1 MGTHDDKTVE
11 VDNAARA
18 VGWVQKFRM
27 GSLMRDATSPFHFD
41 DLYDDI
47 QRLVDMYGHITESIL
62 RGLSVRQ
69 VVKVRECAD
78 RDFALL
84 EAARKFV
91 PDEQDNAQAAHAK
104 IVADIREACADSI
117 DLLMLYA
124 HHGVQKLQ
132 SLQVLQSKLQQRLNE
147 ADSAAK
153 PLEEQVKEAQEKIK
167 NKTAQLWEAV
177 SAAEVSAQSG
187 YFESEGQ
194 KHVTASYVW
203 MVLVFAAMALLV
215 GYALRGDE
223 LFPVDFPEEGGIAL
237 TYAIAQAAITR
248 VLVVTV
254 LGYALF
260 FCARNYA
267 AHRHNAIVNRHRK
280 NALSTYIAL
289 VEANSTPENRDIVL
303 AQAARCIFAP
313 QESGYVRRG
322 NSGDGEISVMR
333 HVARGVAQGGE

>member
-1 MGTHDDKTVE
+1 MGAHDDKRVE
-11 VDNAARA
+11 MDKA
-18 VGWVQKFRM
+18 VQAVKWVQQF
-27 GSLMRDATSPFHFD
+27 SPEHLAQASISPFHFSD
-41 DLYDDI
+41 VYDDV
-47 QRLVDMYGHITESIL
+47 QGLVDMYGHITQGIL
-62 RGLSVRQ
+62 NDLSVGQ
-69 VVKVRECAD
+69 VVKVRECAE
-78 RDFALL
+78 RDFKLL
-84 EAARKFV
+84 EAARNFA
-91 PDEQDNAQAAHAK
+91 PDAQGDARAAHAEL
-104 IVADIREACADSI
+104 VAGIRDACADSI
-117 DLLMLYA
+117 DRLMLYA
-124 HHGVQKLQ
+124 HHGVQQLQ
-132 SLQVLQSKLQQRLNE
+132 SLQVLQSQLKQRLNE

-153 PLEEQVKEAQEKIK
+153 PLEKQVKEAQEQIK

-194 KHVTASYVW
+194 KHVAASYVW
-203 MVLVFAAMALLV
+203 MVLVFTAMALLV
-215 GYALRGDE
+215 GYALHGDE
-223 LFPVDFPEEGGIAL
+223 LFPVDLPEEGGIAL
-237 TYAIAQAAITR
+237 TYAIAQAAVTR

-260 FCARNYA
+260 FCVRNYA
-267 AHRHNAIVNRHRK
+267 VHRHNAIVNRHRK

>member
-1 MGTHDDKTVE
+1 MGAHDDKRVE
-11 VDNAARA
+11 VDNAVRA
-18 VGWVQKFRM
+18 VKWVQQFSP
-27 GSLMRDATSPFHFD
+27 GHLAQVATHPFHFD
-41 DLYDDI
+41 DVHDDV
-47 QRLVDMYGHITESIL
+47 QGLVNMYGHITQGIL
-62 RGLSVRQ
+62 NNLSFGQ
-69 VVKVRECAD
+69 VVKVRECAE

-104 IVADIREACADSI
+104 IVADIRESCADSI
-117 DLLMLYA
+117 DRLMLYA

-132 SLQVLQSKLQQRLNE
+132 SLQVLQSQLQQRLNE

-167 NKTAQLWEAV
+167 NKTAQLWEAA
-177 SAAEVSAQSG
+177 SAAEVSTQSG

-194 KHVTASYVW
+194 KHVAVSYVW
-203 MVLVFAAMALLV
+203 MALVFVAMASLV

-223 LFPVDFPEEGGIAL
+223 LFPVDLPEEGGIAL

-248 VLVVTV
+248 VLIVTV

-322 NSGDGEISVMR
+322 GSGDGEISVMR